1 MSATV
6 VAVIN
11 TSADTVELL
20 SSALEC
26 AGFVTVCSYTHDIRD
41 GRIDLEAF
49 LRQHR
54 PTVIVYDIAPPY
66 DRNWRFFEHL
76 RETALKGYV
85 FVLTSTHP
93 ARVEQ
98 LVGRTARV
106 YEVVGKPL
114 DLDAIVS
121 AVREAA
127 RARPTE

>member
-1 MSATV
+1 MPATV

-11 TSADTVELL
+11 TSPDTVELL
-20 SSALEC
+20 SVALEC

-41 GRIDLEAF
+41 GRLDLEAF
-49 LRQHR
+49 LRQHK

-76 RETALKGYV
+76 RETILKGYV
-85 FVLTSTHP
+85 FVLTSTHS
-93 ARVEQ
+93 AQVEK
-98 LVGRTARV
+98 LAGRSAV

-114 DLDAIVS
+114 DLDAIVA

-127 RARPTE
+127 HSRPTK